1 MYMMMK
7 HLHITAV
14 VLSVLLFVLRFI
26 WLQMDAQVMQRKWVK
41 IVPHIIDTV
50 LLASAITLCILLAQ
64 YPFVHGWV
72 TAKVL
77 GVIAYILLGFGALKW
92 AKSKGMQWGTFVLA
106 LATIV
111 FTFKVAISKQPLFF

>member
-7 HLHITAV
+7 HLHMTAV

-26 WLQMDAQVMQRKWVK
+26 WKQMNAPIMQRKWVK
-41 IVPHIIDTV
+41 VVPHIIDTV
-50 LLASAITLCILLAQ
+50 LLASAITLCILIAQ

-77 GVIAYILLGFGALKW
+77 GVVTYIVLGFGALKW
-92 AKSKGMQWGTFVLA
+92 AHSKGMQWGAFVLA

-111 FTFKVAISKQPLFF
+111 FTFKVAITKQPLLF